1 MSALKQVQHI
11 LLQHPTIVF
20 GQTFNILNVVIGY
33 AFSQINLEKT
43 YEQTV
48 GLLFQALGHS
58 PGLRL
63 AKYHDNQANELM

>member
-1 MSALKQVQHI
+1 MSALKQVQYI

-43 YEQTV
+43 YEQAV
-48 GLLFQALGHS
+48 GLRFQALG
-58 PGLRL
+58 P
-63 AKYHDNQANELM
+63 